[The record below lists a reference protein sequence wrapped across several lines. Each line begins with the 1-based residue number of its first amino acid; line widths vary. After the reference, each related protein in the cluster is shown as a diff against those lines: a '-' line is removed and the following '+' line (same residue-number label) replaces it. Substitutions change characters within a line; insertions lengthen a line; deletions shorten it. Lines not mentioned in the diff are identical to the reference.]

1 MSQGAP
7 AAARFDLVRFV
18 RHPEPQL
25 SPIAGGRVRTFVR
38 LWLACLGTVLVT
50 APLSYLGSAV
60 TGAGNRIDAVPHG
73 TLILL
78 AVVIA
83 PLIEETTFRLVLT
96 RFQVRYLIIAGAA
109 AAFLLAPWGLL
120 VLVAVLVAVAVPG
133 WRRGLEAQWSKHF
146 PVVFWTSALLF
157 GLLHGANWTFD
168 KVGWWGVALI
178 PLLVLPQA
186 GLGLV
191 LGAARVRLGL
201 AGSMLLH
208 AAYNGTVLAVTLL
221 GS

>member
-18 RHPEPQL
+18 RHPEPRL
-25 SPIAGGRVRTFVR
+25 DPVDGSRVRTFVR

-60 TGAGNRIDAVPHG
+60 SGVSNRIDDVPQG
-73 TLILL
+73 TLIVL

-83 PLIEETTFRLVLT
+83 PLIEETTFRLVLA
-96 RFQVRYLIIAGAA
+96 RFQARYLIIAAAA

-120 VLVAVLVAVAVPG
+120 VLAVVLVAVAVPG
-133 WRRGLEAQWSKHF
+133 SRRWLEVQWASHF
-146 PVVFWTSALLF
+146 LALFWTSALLF
-157 GLLHGANWTFD
+157 GLLHGSNWNFD
-168 KVGWWGVALI
+168 DAGWWTVALL

-208 AAYNGTVLAVTLL
+208 AAYNGTILAVTLL